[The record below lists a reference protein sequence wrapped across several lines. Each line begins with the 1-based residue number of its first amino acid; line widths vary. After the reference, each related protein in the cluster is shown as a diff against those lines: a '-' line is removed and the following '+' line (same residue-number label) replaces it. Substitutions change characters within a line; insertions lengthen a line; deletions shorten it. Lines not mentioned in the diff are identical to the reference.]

1 MRIRDFPIRRNLAL
15 LILLASGSS
24 VLIAS
29 AGFAIYENQR
39 YRAGALREATA
50 LANTMGA
57 NTASALAFGD
67 QRSARE
73 LLGAL
78 ATEPNVIGANL
89 YDSRGALFATY
100 RSPGAAADLF
110 PSTYNGDGVRFDRRV
125 LTLSRGVFLNHERT
139 GSIVIVFSLGEFQTT
154 LIEYAKI
161 AALVLLL
168 SVLFAWLAPMR
179 LARLISDPLIRLSE
193 IARHVSSEKDYSVRA
208 DISAG
213 GETGLLIGSFNDM
226 LSQIESREKALQ
238 AALSSLRESDERYA
252 LAARGA
258 NDGLW
263 DWDLISNRIY
273 FSPRWGQMLGYDE
286 SDQWSDPEEWFSRI
300 HPADCARVRAEIAAH
315 CEDKTS
321 EFVSEYRMLHKSGGW
336 IWTLSRGFA
345 VRDLSGKAI
354 RIAGSQTDITEG
366 SLADPLTQIPNRLY
380 LVDRLESAIAA
391 ADDSGSIFAV
401 LCIDLDQFKL
411 FNDNLGHAAGD
422 ELLIDVARRLR
433 TSVRAAPRN
442 EDPAAPVVAR
452 IGGDEFAI
460 LLPQIQKEE
469 EASTVAKRVLER
481 LREPFYF
488 EDHRLFISAS
498 IGIAFHAAGN
508 GPEDVLRNADTAM
521 YAAKSGGK
529 SRSEIFDESMLE
541 RAVTRFNTETGLHK
555 AIDGG
560 QLVLHYQPIVAVGDG
575 TLHGFEALVR
585 WNHPERGLLH
595 PSEFVSVAEQS
606 ELIIELGDWVLREAC
621 RQTAEWQ
628 KTLTPENPLVIGVN
642 VSFRQL
648 NSRLVDDVQD
658 VLQKSGIDPEHLALE
673 MTESSIMVN
682 AEQTL
687 ATLQSL
693 KALKVKLEIDDF
705 GTGYSSLSYL
715 QKLPFDFL
723 KIDRS
728 FVRDL
733 GSRDSGSLDIVKAIL
748 ELARS
753 LNLDVIA
760 EGVETEA
767 QARRLSELGCNYLQ
781 GFFFSKPVAADLARL
796 WIERGS
802 VSGVNARAHDSTA
815 HWDSPSTLSPL
826 GTKGFS
832 PWRRGRN

>member
-1 MRIRDFPIRRNLAL
+1 MRIRDFPIRRKMAL

-24 VLIAS
+24 VAIAS
-29 AGFAIYENQR
+29 VGFAIYENQR
-39 YRAGALREATA
+39 YRADALREATA
-50 LANTMGA
+50 LANTLGA
-57 NTASALAFGD
+57 NTAAELAFGD

-78 ATEPNVIGANL
+78 ATEPNVIGADL
-89 YDSRGALFATY
+89 YDSRGRLFATY
-100 RSPGAAADLF
+100 RSQGAAADLF
-110 PSTYNGDGVRFDRRV
+110 LSTYNGDGVRFDRRV
-125 LTLSRGVFLNHERT
+125 LRLSRGVFLNRERT
-139 GSIVIVFSLGEFQTT
+139 GSIVIFFSLGEFQTM
-154 LIEYAKI
+154 LIEYSKI

-179 LARLISDPLIRLSE
+179 LARLVSDPLVRLSQ
-193 IARHVSSEKDYSVRA
+193 IARKVSSEKDYSVRA
-208 DISAG
+208 DISSG
-213 GETGLLIGSFNDM
+213 GETGQLIGSFNDM
-226 LSQIESREKALQ
+226 LSEIESREKALQ
-238 AALSSLRESDERYA
+238 AALTSLRESDERYT

-263 DWDLISNRIY
+263 DWDLVANRIY
-273 FSPRWGQMLGYDE
+273 FSPRWGQMLGCAE
-286 SDQWSDPEEWFSRI
+286 SDRWSDPEEWFSRI
-300 HPADCARVRAEIAAH
+300 HPADRARVRAEIAAH

-321 EFVSEYRMLHKSGGW
+321 EFVSEYRMLHTSGGC
-336 IWTLSRGFA
+336 IWTLSRGIA

-366 SLADPLTQIPNRLY
+366 KIADPLTQIPNRLY

-411 FNDNLGHAAGD
+411 VNDSLGHAAGD

-433 TSVRAAPRN
+433 TIVRAASRQ

-452 IGGDEFAI
+452 IGGDEFAV
-460 LLPQIQKEE
+460 LLPQSQTQE
-469 EASTVAKRVLER
+469 EAATIAERVLER

-488 EDHRLFISAS
+488 EDHRVFISAS
-498 IGIAFHAAGN
+498 VGIAFHAAGS
-508 GPEDVLRNADTAM
+508 GPEDLLRNADTAM
-521 YAAKSGGK
+521 YAAKTGGK
-529 SRSEIFDESMLE
+529 SRFEIFNESMLE
-541 RAVTRFNTETGLHK
+541 RAVARFNTETGLHK
-555 AIDGG
+555 AIDSG

-575 TLHGFEALVR
+575 SVHGFEALVR

-621 RQTAEWQ
+621 RQMAEWQ
-628 KTLTPENPLVIGVN
+628 KSLAPQSPLVVGVN

-648 NSRLVDDVQD
+648 NSRLVDDVRD
-658 VLQKSGIDPEHLALE
+658 AIQKSGIDPGQLALE

-687 ATLQSL
+687 ATLHSL
-693 KALKVKLEIDDF
+693 KALNVKLEIDDF

-728 FVRDL
+728 FIRDL
-733 GSRDSGSLDIVKAIL
+733 GNRNSGSLDIVKAIL
-748 ELARS
+748 EMARS

-760 EGVETEA
+760 EGIETGP

-781 GFFFSKPVAADLARL
+781 GFFFSKPVGVELARL
-796 WIERGS
+796 WIERDG
-802 VSGVNARAHDSTA
+802 VSGVDARAHDLTT
-815 HWDSPSTLSPL
+815 HWDAPSTLSPL
-826 GTKGFS
+826 GTRGLS